1 MELVASQL
9 EQLVEPRSSGFA
21 GQDGIK
27 AGRGLQFR
35 ELLVQ
40 QIGEERLSLW
50 FGHAARWEF
59 DHNVL
64 SITLENQFMVE
75 CVRSFCWDEL
85 KSVIA
90 ELDGPTISIQLLHDP
105 KLAQPIP
112 VAAVVAPPSQTNP
125 SKKLPVAR
133 PMPSPTIPIESCRVV
148 VASSQHNSKS
158 SPKIEHDW
166 WAEFVQGSASRLATT
181 AIDMI
186 LERPGTIS
194 PILIHGPCGSGKSH
208 LAKAAAQQLRRR
220 CGFRRTILMT
230 AEQFTIDYTESARG
244 AGFASFRKK
253 YRDVDAFVLDDLQF
267 CLGKSATLSEL
278 RNTLDNLIRD
288 RKQVIFVSDRSLNEL
303 AGLGSDLVARIAG
316 GMSCGM
322 EPLDA
327 ETRLALL
334 KRLLMKHELTLS
346 PSTVESLADS
356 AGGDGRALYGI
367 VFRLLAEQRRLD
379 RPLSHD
385 EALGASLD
393 LIRASQPVIRLSDIE
408 RVVCENFR
416 LEPKSLQTKGKTK
429 FVSGPRMLAMFL
441 ARKHTRAAYSEI
453 GEYFGNRQHST
464 VISAQKKVAHWLES
478 NGAVPQGTGNVAV
491 REVLRRLEASLQVG

>member
-1 MELVASQL
+1 MELVATQL
-9 EQLVEPRSSGFA
+9 EQLVEPP
-21 GQDGIK
+21 K
-27 AGRGLQFR
+27 RGLAGWDGSKTERGLRFR

-64 SITLENQFMVE
+64 SITLDNQFLID

-85 KSVIA
+85 KSVVA
-90 ELDGPTISIQLLHDP
+90 EYGSPSISIQLLFDS
-105 KLAQPIP
+105 KLSKPTRATSVEVTPRGIIP
-112 VAAVVAPPSQTNP
+112 TMKLNTAIPTPTPVRTVGVSQELISALPSALKP
-125 SKKLPVAR
+125 
-133 PMPSPTIPIESCRVV
+133 
-148 VASSQHNSKS
+148 

-166 WAEFVQGSASRLATT
+166 WAEFVPGSASRLATT
-181 AIDMI
+181 ALEMI

-220 CGFRRTILMT
+220 GFRRTILMT

-303 AGLGSDLVARIAG
+303 TGLGSDLVARIAG

-327 ETRLALL
+327 GTRLSLL
-334 KRLLMKHELTLS
+334 KRLLDNHELALS
-346 PSTVESLADS
+346 PSTVESLAES
-356 AGGDGRALYGI
+356 AGGDGRVLYGI

-379 RPLSHD
+379 RRLSHE
-385 EALGASLD
+385 EALTASLD

-429 FVSGPRMLAMFL
+429 FISGPRMLAMFL

-464 VISAQKKVAHWLES
+464 VISAQKKVAQWLES
-478 NGAVPQGTGNVAV
+478 NGAVPQGMGSVTV